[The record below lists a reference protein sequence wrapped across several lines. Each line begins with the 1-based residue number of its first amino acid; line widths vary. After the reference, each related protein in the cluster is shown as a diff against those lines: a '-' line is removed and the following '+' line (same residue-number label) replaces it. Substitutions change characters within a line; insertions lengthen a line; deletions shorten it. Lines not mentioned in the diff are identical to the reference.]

1 MAWDYFREGTRA
13 RGVKILHLLDATQ
26 SKDTTRYLAVCERCG
41 QELDISHSQVL
52 KRIGKGRVQCMGCR
66 RKAAETPS
74 DGTMP
79 GAIQAG
85 PHLWWTL
92 GPLGPRWGES
102 RGSNQWIGQG
112 ASE

>member
-13 RGVKILHLLDATQ
+13 GGVKILHLL
-26 SKDTTRYLAVCERCG
+26 DTTRYLAVCERCG

-85 PHLWWTL
+85 RHLWWRL
-92 GPLGPRWGES
+92 GKLGPRWGEI
-102 RGSNQWIGQG
+102 RGAYNATARG
-112 ASE
+112 ARI